1 MKTVYQKISLIA
13 ILFLVFSV
21 TKSVAQEFNI
31 KDYRMMFK
39 FATYKQAD
47 NSRMLEANFIARN
60 KKDRKDRIPFFET
73 EIQFYNVGADDDVL
87 LGTALTDKEGN
98 ARLTLDASQTYETD
112 EEGYINFRA
121 VFPGTK
127 DVKRARKSLAVKD
140 VFIDLELEEVDS
152 IKTAMINMYTLDSLA
167 AKIPVEE
174 VDVVIAVGGMLSKM
188 PIEEATV
195 EEGYYEFEFP
205 TDIPGN
211 AEGDID
217 VYVILEDHDDFANV
231 IQQKTVNWGVS
242 HIASED
248 DSNTLWSDAAPIWM
262 YVVLTIMLVGVW
274 ANFAYSAVNLFKI
287 KKEGKEYELGLSEK
301 KEDQK

>member
-1 MKTVYQKISLIA
+1 M
-13 ILFLVFSV
+13 LFLMFSG
-21 TKSVAQEFNI
+21 TESVAQEFNI

-47 NSRMLEANFIARN
+47 DSRILEANFIARN
-60 KKDRKDRIPFFET
+60 KKDRKDRMPFFET
-73 EIQFYNVGADDDVL
+73 EIHFYNVGEEDDIL
-87 LGTALTDKEGN
+87 LGSALTDKEGN
-98 ARLTLDASQTYETD
+98 ARLTLDASQAYETD

-127 DVKRARKSLAVKD
+127 EVKRARKSLAVKD

-152 IKTAMINMYTLDSLA
+152 VKTAMIHMYTLDSLA
-167 AKIPVEE
+167 TKMPVEE

-188 PIEEATV
+188 PIEEGTI

-211 AEGDID
+211 AEGNID

-231 IQQKTVNWGVS
+231 IQQKTVNWGV
-242 HIASED
+242 ANLEVED

-262 YVVLTIMLVGVW
+262 YIVLTIMLVGVW

-287 KKEGKEYELGLSEK
+287 KKEGEEYEMKLNEK
-301 KEDQK
+301 ADNQK